1 VMKLFILITCKE
13 HIPLSACINKM
24 MLLLPLL
31 FGRVVINLP
40 VTLVDSVQ
48 QCPHIMCGV
57 TPSHDRPFFQT
68 VLSCLLKASVPNMR
82 GIEREKAHIMA
93 NIVNAVLTY
102 QLNRSFRLSLRLL
115 RSFQGLVLSKRQKL
129 EYPSR
134 TQLNMNGT

>member
-1 VMKLFILITCKE
+1 MKSFILIACKE
-13 HIPLSACINKM
+13 HISLSAFISKM

-40 VTLVDSVQ
+40 VTLVDSVH

-57 TPSHDRPFFQT
+57 TPSHDRPFSQT
-68 VLSCLLKASVPNMR
+68 MLPCLLKDSVPNMR

-102 QLNRSFRLSLRLL
+102 QLNRSFRLPLRLL
-115 RSFQGLVLSKRQKL
+115 
-129 EYPSR
+129 
-134 TQLNMNGT
+134 